1 MKELNI
7 STFIQI
13 MQVGLKE
20 HDKQFSAGEFLLEA
34 LNRPNDERFTGYY
47 TSGIDAKKVSRLV
60 SRQSPVP
67 DAIQQASLVP
77 ELAAEAVK
85 YYETKVV
92 LDLNPF
98 RKDDVLSQLVK
109 VIKEDSEIGDKK
121 RDELIKLYNEGK
133 DGTFLGEVFLYVVNR
148 QNVPGDEF
156 VGYEDAP
163 LIGEAN
169 YECPLCHNKLVDTV
183 KDKPVKRFEIT
194 QIFPE
199 GLSKDKEKELAAV
212 YPKPKD
218 LDSPDN
224 LIALCER
231 CSRDYTSD
239 PTADEYKKLKDIKT
253 VLARNFKAKEAVSA
267 VQLEEDIRVVLDAL
281 AHVDDSVE
289 LVPLEYDAI
298 HIDKKIDRQNF
309 ILKNEIQIKVLQYY
323 RYIESIFSNSGADFD
338 LIASEVKTC
347 SMKLEKS
354 GMSQPD
360 IIEYLAEWIRN
371 KTNLGTESKTAC
383 SVVVAFFIQNC
394 EVFYKDEVSK

>member
-1 MKELNI
+1 MRELNI
-7 STFIQI
+7 ATLIQI

-34 LNRPNDERFTGYY
+34 LNRPNDERFAGYY
-47 TSGIDAKKVSRLV
+47 EGLSDKKVSRLV
-60 SRQSPVP
+60 NRQSPVP
-67 DAIQQASLVP
+67 DGIQQASLVP
-77 ELAAEAVK
+77 ELAADAIK
-85 YYETKVV
+85 YYETKVMA
-92 LDLNPF
+92 DMNPF

-109 VIKEDSEIGDKK
+109 VIREDPEIGDKK
-121 RDELIKLYNEGK
+121 RDELLKLYNEGK
-133 DGTFLGEVFLYVVNR
+133 EGTFLGELFLYVVNR
-148 QNVPGDEF
+148 PNVPGDEF

-169 YECPLCHNKLVDTV
+169 YECPLCHTKLVDTV

-199 GLSKDKEKELAAV
+199 GISKDKEKELIAV

-224 LIALCER
+224 LIALCDR
-231 CSRDYTSD
+231 CSKDYLSD
-239 PTADEYKKLKDIKT
+239 PTADEYKKLLDIKT
-253 VLARNFKAKEAVSA
+253 VLSRNFKAKEAVNA
-267 VQLEEDIRVVLDAL
+267 VELEEYIRVVLDAL
-281 AHVDDSVE
+281 AQVDDSVQ

-323 RYIESIFSNSGADFD
+323 RYIESIFSNSETDFD

-360 IIEYLAEWIRN
+360 IIEYLSEWIRN

>member
-1 MKELNI
+1 MRKPNI

-34 LNRPNDERFTGYY
+34 LNRPNDDRFAGYY
-47 TSGIDAKKVSRLV
+47 EGLSDKKVSKLV
-60 SRQSPVP
+60 NRQSPVP
-67 DAIQQASLVP
+67 DGIQRASLVP
-77 ELAAEAVK
+77 ELAADAIK
-85 YYETKVV
+85 YYETKVMA
-92 LDLNPF
+92 DMNPF
-98 RKDDVLSQLVK
+98 RKDDVLSQLIK
-109 VIKEDSEIGDKK
+109 VIKEDTEIGDKK
-121 RDELIKLYNEGK
+121 RDELLKLYNEGK
-133 DGTFLGEVFLYVVNR
+133 EGTFLGELFLYVVNR
-148 QNVPGDEF
+148 PNTPGDSF

-169 YECPLCHNKLVDTV
+169 YECPLCHSKLVDTV
-183 KDKPVKRFEIT
+183 KEKPVKRFEIT

-199 GLSKDKEKELAAV
+199 GLSKDKGKELATV

-224 LIALCER
+224 LIALCDR
-231 CSRDYTSD
+231 CSKDYLSD
-239 PTADEYKKLKDIKT
+239 PTADDYKKLRDIKT
-253 VLARNFKAKEAVSA
+253 ILSRNFKAKEAVSA
-267 VQLEEDIRVVLDAL
+267 VELEEYIRVVLDAL
-281 AHVDDSVE
+281 AQVDDSVQ

-298 HIDKKIDRQNF
+298 HIDKKIPDF

-323 RYIESIFSNSGADFD
+323 RYIESIFSDSETDFD
-338 LIASEVKTC
+338 LIASEIKMS

-371 KTNLGTESKTAC
+371 KTSLGTESKTAC
-383 SVVVAFFIQNC
+383 RIVVAFFIQNC